1 MSEAQSLFALVVFVY
16 ALECLVVIR
25 RGELVAV
32 SLAGPRHRVV
42 THERALKIL
51 RYGVALAPPL
61 PFLGGV
67 YRLGPGDGSR
77 RATLLLEPR
86 SP

>member
-42 THERALKIL
+42 THCTISFT
-51 RYGVALAPPL
+51 APAATA
-61 PFLGGV
+61 
-67 YRLGPGDGSR
+67 RLCSTTPKRGPASSGSR
-77 RATLLLEPR
+77 CP
-86 SP
+86 